1 MKRRTRKFI
10 GTIVILTFCIFY
22 ALLIMAFAH
31 SRVPEWPRLAQLLF
45 YIVFGLGWIVPIIPL
60 IRWME
65 KTAPDERA

>member
-10 GTIVILTFCIFY
+10 ATIAILAFCIFY

-31 SRVPEWPRLAQLLF
+31 SRVPEWPRAAQLAF
-45 YIVFGLGWIVPIIPL
+45 YVVFGLGWILPIIPL

-65 KTAPDERA
+65 KRGPDEV